1 MGYRTV
7 FVLFIFVGATTS
19 LDLIWSLADILNGLM
34 AVPNLI
40 ALIGLS
46 GIIVMET
53 KRLQEKIK
61 EEKAV
66 NSNSKEAQL

>member
-1 MGYRTV
+1 M
-7 FVLFIFVGATTS
+7 
-19 LDLIWSLADILNGLM
+19 AD
-34 AVPNLI
+34 PNLI

-53 KRLQEKIK
+53 KRIQEKIK